1 VPRVIIFKKPANSI
15 VKAISERR
23 VCKLVGL
30 FGCILRKGN
39 AAPVVHEALKRLEF
53 RGYDSVGEVTVFKGR
68 LHVKKDSG
76 KIDDVHAAF
85 NLGDLPGRMGLGH
98 IRWATHGAPMQVNAH
113 PHVDCENQIAV
124 VQNGIIEN
132 YAEIR
137 EELEN
142 TGHNFKSKTDT
153 EVIAHLIEEKLKKG
167 ASFADAVRETLNR
180 LEGSFSVAIVWAKDA
195 AKIFCAQKENSLT
208 IGLGE
213 AASYCSSDIPTFLP
227 MTKEAVRI
235 ESGEACILGEKGY
248 DIRRLAD
255 WSQVSRQPKTIDW
268 VLETAEKEG
277 YPHFMLKEIHDQP
290 STLRTTI
297 RLQEEYMDLMATFL
311 DKASELLLV
320 ACGTSY
326 HACLAASYM
335 FSKMAFLPTRPVFA
349 SEFVSQIGKTVSYG
363 STILALSQSGETT
376 DTLAAVDYAR
386 FQAATI
392 LGLTNVVGSTLT
404 RVSRVYICPQSG
416 PEIGV
421 AATKTFTAQLS
432 VLAQLALKLAEKR
445 GKLSYQEMKDY
456 RSKLK
461 QMPDVVEK
469 VIKTQEGRVK
479 KIARKYRSKP
489 YFFFFGR
496 GMASAIA
503 LEGTLK
509 LMETNYLPA
518 MNITIPEA
526 ERGFINSMIQ
536 SGAPTIFVCP
546 RDDTHKKIV
555 DDIKEVK
562 AQGASIIAV
571 IEEGDEEIKA
581 LADDYVEVMR
591 GVPELLYPI
600 QCIVPLQLFAYYM
613 AIERGLDPDRPRN
626 LTKAVTVR

>member
-1 VPRVIIFKKPANSI
+1 
-15 VKAISERR
+15 
-23 VCKLVGL
+23 
-30 FGCILRKGN
+30 
-39 AAPVVHEALKRLEF
+39 LKRLEY
-53 RGYDSVGEVTVFKGR
+53 RGYDSVGEATISKGR
-68 LHVKKDSG
+68 LYIKKDCG
-76 KIDDVHAAF
+76 KIDEVHAVY
-85 NLGDLPGRMGLGH
+85 NLDDLPGRIGLGH
-98 IRWATHGAPMQVNAH
+98 IRWATHGAPMKVNAH
-113 PHVDCENQIAV
+113 PHVDCKNQVAV

-137 EELEN
+137 GELEN
-142 TGHNFKSKTDT
+142 LGHVFKTKTDT
-153 EVIAHLIEEKLKKG
+153 EAVTHLVEENLRKELPFVE
-167 ASFADAVRETLNR
+167 AFRQTLNR
-180 LEGSFSVAIVWAKDA
+180 LEGSFSIAIIWVKDSG
-195 AKIFCAQKENSLT
+195 KIFCAQKENSLT
-208 IGLGE
+208 IGIGE
-213 AASYCSSDIPTFLP
+213 SAIYCSSDIPTFLS
-227 MTKEAVRI
+227 MTKNAVRI
-235 ESGEACILGEKGY
+235 ESGEVGILSEKGY
-248 DIRRLAD
+248 EIRRLAD
-255 WSQVSRQPKTIDW
+255 WSQVLREPKIIDW
-268 VLETAEKEG
+268 VLETAEKGG

-290 STLRTTI
+290 STLRNTI

-311 DKASELLLV
+311 DKTNELLLV

-335 FSKMAFLPTRPVFA
+335 FSKMAFLSTRPVFA
-349 SEFVSQIGKTVSYG
+349 SEFISQIGKTVNYG

-445 GKLSYQEMKDY
+445 GKLSYQEMKNY
-456 RSKLK
+456 RMKLK
-461 QMPDVVEK
+461 QMPDVVER
-469 VIKTQEGRVK
+469 VIQTQEHKVK
-479 KIARKYRSKP
+479 KIARKYRDKP

-518 MNITIPEA
+518 MNITIPEV
-526 ERGFINSMIQ
+526 ECGFISNMIQ

-546 RDDTHKKIV
+546 RDDTRKKTME
-555 DDIKEVK
+555 DIKETK
-562 AQGASIIAV
+562 AKGASIIAI

-581 LADDYVEVMR
+581 LADDYVEVVKD
-591 GVPELLYPI
+591 VPELLYPI
-600 QCIVPLQLFAYYM
+600 QCVVPLQLFAYYM
-613 AIERGLDPDRPRN
+613 AVERGLDPDRPRN

>member
-1 VPRVIIFKKPANSI
+1 
-15 VKAISERR
+15 
-23 VCKLVGL
+23 
-30 FGCILRKGN
+30 
-39 AAPVVHEALKRLEF
+39 LKRLEY
-53 RGYDSVGEVTVFKGR
+53 RGYDSVGEATISEGK
-68 LHVKKDSG
+68 LYVKKDHG
-76 KIDDVHAAF
+76 KIDEVHASY
-85 NLGDLPGRMGLGH
+85 NLDDLPGRIGLGH
-98 IRWATHGAPMQVNAH
+98 IRWATHGAPTQVNAH
-113 PHVDCENQIAV
+113 PHVDCENQVAV

-132 YAEIR
+132 YAEIKQ
-137 EELEN
+137 ELEN
-142 TGHNFKSKTDT
+142 SGHIFKSKTDT
-153 EVIAHLIEEKLKKG
+153 EVFTHLVEEKLKKG
-167 ASFADAVRETLNR
+167 LSFVEAIRETMNR
-180 LEGSFSVAIVWAKDA
+180 LEGSFSVAIVWVKDYD
-195 AKIFCAQKENSLT
+195 KIFCAQKENPLT

-213 AASYCSSDIPTFLP
+213 SATYCSSDIPTFLP
-227 MTKEAVRI
+227 MTKKAVRI
-235 ESGEACILGEKGY
+235 ESGEVGILSEKGY
-248 DIRRLAD
+248 EIRRLAD
-255 WSQVSRQPKTIDW
+255 WSQVSREPKIIDW
-268 VLETAEKEG
+268 VLETAEKGG

-290 STLRTTI
+290 STLRATI

-311 DKASELLLV
+311 DKANELLLV

-335 FSKMAFLPTRPVFA
+335 FSKMAFLSTRPVFA
-349 SEFVSQIGKTVSYG
+349 SEFVPQIGKTVSYN

-445 GKLSYQEMKDY
+445 GKLSYQEMKNY
-456 RSKLK
+456 RMKLK
-461 QMPDVVEK
+461 QIPDVVER
-469 VIKTQEGRVK
+469 VIRTQEDKVK
-479 KIARKYRSKP
+479 KIAKKYRDKP

-518 MNITIPEA
+518 MNITTPEA
-526 ERGFINSMIQ
+526 EQGFINNMIQ
-536 SGAPTIFVCP
+536 SGAPTIFICP
-546 RDDTHKKIV
+546 RDDTRKKIV

-581 LADDYVEVMR
+581 LADDYVEVVKD
-591 GVPELLYPI
+591 VPELLYPI

-613 AIERGLDPDRPRN
+613 AVERGLDPDRPRN

>member
-1 VPRVIIFKKPANSI
+1 VGEAT
-15 VKAISERR
+15 ISEG
-23 VCKLVGL
+23 KL
-30 FGCILRKGN
+30 
-39 AAPVVHEALKRLEF
+39 
-53 RGYDSVGEVTVFKGR
+53 Y
-68 LHVKKDSG
+68 VKKDHG
-76 KIDDVHAAF
+76 KIDEVHASY
-85 NLGDLPGRMGLGH
+85 NLDDLPGRIGLGH
-98 IRWATHGAPMQVNAH
+98 IRWATHGAPTQVNAH
-113 PHVDCENQIAV
+113 PHVDCENQVAV

-132 YAEIR
+132 YAEIKQ
-137 EELEN
+137 ELEN
-142 TGHNFKSKTDT
+142 SGHIFKSKTDT
-153 EVIAHLIEEKLKKG
+153 EVFTHLVEEKLKKG
-167 ASFADAVRETLNR
+167 LSFVEAIRETMNR
-180 LEGSFSVAIVWAKDA
+180 LEGSFSVAIVWVKDYD
-195 AKIFCAQKENSLT
+195 KIFCAQKENPLT

-213 AASYCSSDIPTFLP
+213 SATYCSSDIPTFLP
-227 MTKEAVRI
+227 MTKKAVRI
-235 ESGEACILGEKGY
+235 ESGEVGILSEKGY
-248 DIRRLAD
+248 EIRRLAD
-255 WSQVSRQPKTIDW
+255 WSQVSREPKIIDW
-268 VLETAEKEG
+268 VLETAEKGG

-290 STLRTTI
+290 STLRATI

-311 DKASELLLV
+311 DKANELLLV

-335 FSKMAFLPTRPVFA
+335 FSKMAFLSTRPVFA
-349 SEFVSQIGKTVSYG
+349 SEFVPQIGKTVSYN

-445 GKLSYQEMKDY
+445 GKLSYQEMKNY
-456 RSKLK
+456 RMKLK
-461 QMPDVVEK
+461 QIPDVVER
-469 VIKTQEGRVK
+469 VIRTQEDKVK
-479 KIARKYRSKP
+479 KIAKKYRDKP

-518 MNITIPEA
+518 MNITTPEA
-526 ERGFINSMIQ
+526 EQGFINNMIQ
-536 SGAPTIFVCP
+536 SGAPTIFICP
-546 RDDTHKKIV
+546 RDDTRKKIV

-581 LADDYVEVMR
+581 LADDYVEVVKD
-591 GVPELLYPI
+591 VPELLYPI

-613 AIERGLDPDRPRN
+613 AVERGLDPDRPRN

>member
-1 VPRVIIFKKPANSI
+1 
-15 VKAISERR
+15 
-23 VCKLVGL
+23 
-30 FGCILRKGN
+30 
-39 AAPVVHEALKRLEF
+39 LKRLEY
-53 RGYDSVGEVTVFKGR
+53 RGYDSVGEATISKGK
-68 LHVKKDSG
+68 LYVKKDHG
-76 KIDDVHAAF
+76 KIDEVHALH
-85 NLGDLPGRMGLGH
+85 NLDDLPGRIGLGH

-113 PHVDCENQIAV
+113 PHVDCKNQVAV

-132 YAEIR
+132 YAEIKQ
-137 EELEN
+137 ELESL
-142 TGHNFKSKTDT
+142 GHVFKSKTDT
-153 EVIAHLIEEKLKKG
+153 EVFNHLIEEKLKKEL
-167 ASFADAVRETLNR
+167 SFIEAVRETLNR
-180 LEGSFSVAIVWAKDA
+180 LEGSFSIAIIWVKESD
-195 AKIFCAQKENSLT
+195 KIFCAQKESSLT

-213 AASYCSSDIPTFLP
+213 NAAYCSSDIPTFLP
-227 MTKEAVRI
+227 MTKKTVRI
-235 ESGEACILGEKGY
+235 ESGEVGILSEKGY
-248 DIRRLAD
+248 EIRSLAD
-255 WSQVSRQPKTIDW
+255 WRQVLREPKIIDW
-268 VLETAEKEG
+268 VLETAEKGG

-311 DKASELLLV
+311 DKADELLLV

-335 FSKMAFLPTRPVFA
+335 FSKMAFLSTRPVFA
-349 SEFVSQIGKTVSYG
+349 SEFIEQIGKTASYG

-445 GKLSYQEMKDY
+445 GKLSYQEMKNY
-456 RSKLK
+456 RMKLK
-461 QMPDVVEK
+461 QMPDVVER
-469 VIKTQEGRVK
+469 VIQTQEDKVK
-479 KIARKYRSKP
+479 QIANKCRDKP

-518 MNITIPEA
+518 MNITVPET
-526 ERGFINSMIQ
+526 EQGFINNMIQ
-536 SGAPTIFVCP
+536 SGAPAIFVCP
-546 RDDTHKKIV
+546 RDNTHKKTV
-555 DDIKEVK
+555 DDIKEIK
-562 AQGASIIAV
+562 AQGASIIAI

-581 LADDYVEVMR
+581 LADDYVEVVKD
-591 GVPELLYPI
+591 VPELLCPI

-613 AIERGLDPDRPRN
+613 AVERGLDPDRPRH

>member
-1 VPRVIIFKKPANSI
+1 
-15 VKAISERR
+15 
-23 VCKLVGL
+23 
-30 FGCILRKGN
+30 
-39 AAPVVHEALKRLEF
+39 
-53 RGYDSVGEVTVFKGR
+53 
-68 LHVKKDSG
+68 
-76 KIDDVHAAF
+76 
-85 NLGDLPGRMGLGH
+85 
-98 IRWATHGAPMQVNAH
+98 MQVNAH
-113 PHVDCENQIAV
+113 PHVDCENQVAV
-124 VQNGIIEN
+124 VHNGIIEN
-132 YAEIR
+132 YAAIR
-137 EELEN
+137 QELEN
-142 TGHNFKSKTDT
+142 LGHVFKSKTDT
-153 EVIAHLIEEKLKKG
+153 EVLPHLIEEKLKKE
-167 ASFADAVRETLNR
+167 ASFVDAVRETLKR
-180 LEGSFSVAIVWAKDA
+180 LEGSFSVAVIWVNDTEE
-195 AKIFCAQKENSLT
+195 IFCAQKESSLT

-213 AASYCSSDIPTFLP
+213 NAAYCSSDIPTFLP
-227 MTKEAVRI
+227 MTKKAVRI
-235 ESGEACILGEKGY
+235 ESGEVGILSRKGY
-248 DIRRLAD
+248 EIRRLAD
-255 WSQVSRQPKTIDW
+255 WSKVSREPKIIDW

-290 STLRTTI
+290 VTLRTTI

-311 DKASELLLV
+311 DKAGELLLV

-335 FSKMAFLPTRPVFA
+335 FSKIAFLPTRPVFA
-349 SEFVSQIGKTVSYG
+349 SEFIAQIGKTVSYG

-404 RVSRVYICPQSG
+404 RVSRVYICQQAG

-445 GKLSYQEMKDY
+445 GKLSYQEIKNY
-456 RSKLK
+456 RMRLK
-461 QMPDVVEK
+461 QIPDVVEK
-469 VIKTQEGRVK
+469 VLKTQEDKVK
-479 KIARKYRSKP
+479 QIAKKYRDKP

-496 GMASAIA
+496 GMAAAIA

-518 MNITIPEA
+518 MNITISEA

-546 RDDTHKKIV
+546 RDDTRKKII
-555 DDIKEVK
+555 DDIAETK
-562 AQGASIIAV
+562 AKGASIIAIV
-571 IEEGDEEIKA
+571 EEGDDEIRA
-581 LADDYVEVMR
+581 LSDDYVEVVKD
-591 GVPELLYPI
+591 VPELLCPI
-600 QCIVPLQLFAYYM
+600 QLIVPLQLFAYYM
-613 AIERGLDPDRPRN
+613 AVERGLDPDRPRH